1 MGHQYVKVIAP
12 VAALVVG
19 LLAFPA
25 LFATGDPAPLSCA
38 GVASDGVLATIR
50 TLESGGDYT
59 VRASG
64 STASGAYQFV
74 DGTWDGY
81 GGFPQAWQA
90 PPAVQD
96 AKANEMVVAVL
107 DANDGDIAAIP
118 VTWYLGY
125 VPAPTSSTWDIVP
138 APGAGNRLTPRQY
151 QEHWFAE
158 YQRQVGGDSTEPG
171 GCPIGGSIAPR
182 SDGFAFPGPADL
194 FAVAPVGSPHHDY
207 PAWDWPIPSGT
218 PIYAIRGGQVLSTM
232 YWPHNW
238 WDYGCSADAAGCSS
252 CGIGVT
258 IEDDSGARWTYCHG
272 DAALVG
278 VGDVVAAGQQILVSG
293 NTGRSSGPHL
303 HLQLRTADGVLRC
316 PQPLLTSLQ
325 SRGVAHEP
333 AELPAAGCS
342 Y

>member
-151 QEHWFAE
+151 QEHWLAE
-158 YQRQVGGDSTEPG
+158 YQRQVGGDSTEAG
-171 GCPIGGSIAPR
+171 GCPIGGSIAPL

-258 IEDDSGARWTYCHG
+258 IEDDFGARWTYCHG

-333 AELPAAGCS
+333 AELPAVGCS